1 VFGAIA
7 ESPAVREAVLL
18 LVVLPPLIGAVSY
31 GLGDGVASGAAFGFW
46 TAVVVSALIVLWGPM
61 TSSDSES

>member
-1 VFGAIA
+1 MVDAIT
-7 ESPAVREAVLL
+7 ESTAVREAVLL

-31 GLGDGVASGAAFGFW
+31 GLGDGFGSGAAFGFS

-61 TSSDSES
+61 GQSDVDR

>member
-1 VFGAIA
+1 MVGVSADSRAI
-7 ESPAVREAVLL
+7 REAVAL

-31 GLGDGVASGAAFGFW
+31 GLGDGFGSGAAFGFW

-61 TSSDSES
+61 GASDADR